1 MAAVAVGGDDL
12 ERRGGGRLLSVPNGN
27 LGAPVR
33 RAVLSLDGGPTDKLV
48 IECGTKLA
56 RADEAELVAVYVV
69 EVDWTHDLDDDLE
82 DQREEA
88 SRALDLAEGMAEKEK
103 VPLSSQLLQARDV
116 GAALV
121 DEAVALE
128 ADAIVMGLPYKVR
141 FGGDF
146 ALGHIIQ
153 YVFKNA
159 PCQVFVVRESVASSE
174 EREEQMQRI

>member
-1 MAAVAVGGDDL
+1 M
-12 ERRGGGRLLSVPNGN
+12 PNGTI
-27 LGAPVR
+27 GQPVE
-33 RAVLSLDGGPTDKLV
+33 RAVLSLNGGPTDELV
-48 IECGTKLA
+48 IECGCKLA
-56 RADEAELVAVYVV
+56 RADQSELVAVYVL
-69 EVDWTHDLDDDLE
+69 EVDWSHGLDDELE

-88 SRALDLAEGMAEKEK
+88 SRALDLAEGMAEREK
-103 VPLSSQLLQARDV
+103 VPLESQLLQARDV

-146 ALGHIIQ
+146 ALGHTIQ

-159 PCQVFVVRESVASSE
+159 PCRVFVVRESVASSE
-174 EREEQMQRI
+174 EREENMKRI

>member
-1 MAAVAVGGDDL
+1 M
-12 ERRGGGRLLSVPNGN
+12 PNGN
-27 LGAPVR
+27 KIPAPVK

-48 IECGTKLA
+48 IECGCKLA
-56 RADEAELVAVYVV
+56 RADGAELVAVYVL
-69 EVDWTHDLDDDLE
+69 EVDWSHDLGDDLE

-88 SRALDLAEGMAEKEK
+88 SHALDLAEGLAEKEK
-103 VPLSSQLLQARDV
+103 VSIESQLLQARDV

-128 ADAIVMGLPYKVR
+128 ADVIVMGLPYKVR

-146 ALGHIIQ
+146 ALGQTIP

-159 PCQVFVVRESVASSE
+159 PCQVLIVREPVADSE
-174 EREEQMQRI
+174 ERDDNMKRI